1 MPPAPLFSSLLR
13 AGLLCAALA
22 LAACNSTS
30 TTGAAPDGGT
40 STGGQGGADAAA
52 PDDAGALALASSAFV
67 DQGTLPVDYTCD
79 GAGLSPPLAW
89 TGIPEGTVEQA
100 LLMTTMAKDGLKWN
114 WVLYHLPPS
123 VNALA
128 AGEMGVG
135 KAGLTSDGPALAY
148 SPPCSQGP
156 GAKTYTFTLYALSAV
171 PAISLPDNQVTGK
184 VITDAISGITLAE
197 SALRVSYTRP

>member
-1 MPPAPLFSSLLR
+1 MPPAPLLPSLQR
-13 AGLLCAALA
+13 ASLLCAALA
-22 LAACNSTS
+22 LASCNSAS

-40 STGGQGGADAAA
+40 STGGQGGADASA
-52 PDDAGALALASSAFV
+52 PDDAGALVLTSSAFQ

-79 GAGLSPPLAW
+79 GAGQSPPLAW
-89 TGIPEGTVEQA
+89 TSIPEGTVELA
-100 LLMTTMAKDGLKWN
+100 LLMTTIAKDGLKWN

-135 KAGLTSDGPALAY
+135 KVGLTSDGPALAY

-156 GAKTYTFTLYALSAV
+156 GAKTYTFTLYALSAALA
-171 PAISLPDNQVTGK
+171 PSQPDNQVTGQM
-184 VITDAISGITLAE
+184 ITDAISDITLAE
-197 SALRVSYTRP
+197 SAISVSYTRP